1 MHVPCQVFTI
11 RDDALTI
18 DAATPAAT
26 RKRCQALTS
35 VPASAGHDAARHIIP
50 RFSTL
55 YAVQDHRAT
64 LIIAR
69 MLRQQ
74 QAVRSSGQQ
83 QGRHGQARAG
93 RGSSRWPGRAGGTPQ
108 PLLCYNVAGVAGL
121 KFFAAVPTSCGRFQP
136 LAAVSSRFQQSQPL
150 ATNSNHPQSFPAIPA
165 ACSST
170 VIT

>member
-55 YAVQDHRAT
+55 SAVPDHRAT

-74 QAVRSSGQQ
+74 QGRHGQQ
-83 QGRHGQARAG
+83 QGRHGQGAAAAG
-93 RGSSRWPGRAGGTPQ
+93 GRAGPGAPPNPCYVITLLGWRVSNFLQQFQQVAVVSNRLQRFPAVSSNPNRLQ
-108 PLLCYNVAGVAGL
+108 PIPTTRSRFQRSRQL
-121 KFFAAVPTSCGRFQP
+121 AAVP
-136 LAAVSSRFQQSQPL
+136 SSHSL
-150 ATNSNHPQSFPAIPA
+150 
-165 ACSST
+165 
-170 VIT
+170 

>member
-26 RKRCQALTS
+26 RKRCQALPS

-55 YAVQDHRAT
+55 SAVPDHRAT

-74 QAVRSSGQQ
+74 QDVRSSGQQ
-83 QGRHGQARAG
+83 QGRHGQGAAAAG
-93 RGSSRWPGRAGGTPQ
+93 GLAGPGTPPNPCYVITLRGWRVSNFLQQFQPVAVVSSRLQRFPAVSSNPNRLQ
-108 PLLCYNVAGVAGL
+108 PIPTTRSRFQRSRQL
-121 KFFAAVPTSCGRFQP
+121 AAVP
-136 LAAVSSRFQQSQPL
+136 SSHSL
-150 ATNSNHPQSFPAIPA
+150 
-165 ACSST
+165 
-170 VIT
+170 

>member
-74 QAVRSSGQQ
+74 QAVRSSRAGTGRARQQ
-83 QGRHGQARAG
+83 QVAGQG
-93 RGSSRWPGRAGGTPQ
+93 RGHPPTPVM
-108 PLLCYNVAGVAGL
+108 L
-121 KFFAAVPTSCGRFQP
+121 
-136 LAAVSSRFQQSQPL
+136 
-150 ATNSNHPQSFPAIPA
+150 
-165 ACSST
+165 
-170 VIT
+170 